1 MDAVNP
7 NYAYLKDQVQKQRI
21 TLLQGSTRSG
31 KTFAIIDYFIHL
43 CMKHK
48 GMEIDITRETYKA
61 LKATAWK
68 DFQNRLIEF
77 GLYNPYDHNK
87 SDSIYTLN
95 GNTIN
100 YFGSD
105 DHGKVHGKS
114 RDILWVNE
122 AQLAD
127 EAVIDQL
134 FPRTR
139 HRIICDFN
147 PALGAEHWLDR
158 YLLEYP
164 PLITTY
170 KDNPHLTS
178 DQVADIESRKENK
191 YWWSIYGEGK
201 RANAEGAVFENWTE
215 GAFEGIDHWYGMD
228 FGYSQDPTALV
239 KVDIDKK
246 GKAIY
251 LQEELYQTGMRTSEI
266 AEVCKRVCGDSLIIA
281 DSAEPRLIAELKSKG
296 LNIQGAKK
304 VTIVEGIVLMND
316 YHMIISG
323 ANLKKEL
330 SLYRWADKGKSVPV
344 DDNNHILDAAR
355 YAVMFKLMKPNH
367 GKYAVG

>member
-1 MDAVNP
+1 
-7 NYAYLKDQVQKQRI
+7 
-21 TLLQGSTRSG
+21 
-31 KTFAIIDYFIHL
+31 
-43 CMKHK
+43 
-48 GMEIDITRETYKA
+48 MEIDITRETYKA

-77 GLYNPYDHNK
+77 ELYSPDSHNK
-87 SDSIYTLN
+87 TDGIYTLN

-170 KDNPHLTS
+170 KDNPHLTP
-178 DQVADIESRKENK
+178 DQVADIESRKGNK

-201 RANAEGAVFENWTE
+201 RANAEGAVFENWSE
-215 GAFEGIDHWYGMD
+215 GAFEGLDYWYGMD

-239 KVDIDKK
+239 KVAIDKK

-316 YHMIISG
+316 YQMIISG

-355 YAVMFKLMKPNH
+355 YAVMFSLMKPNY